1 MLEKKG
7 IPIDLKIGNE
17 VRVRRS
23 WCSPLG
29 GRAGVVSAIEPN
41 DPYGTYLVQFE
52 DGLQFRYER
61 QDLELIVAPCTFP
74 ESRKLRSRCP
84 ALNDCG
90 QAAGAGDSPGMRHTP
105 QRIREAQTGH
115 ASP

>member
-1 MLEKKG
+1 MTIMNG
-7 IPIDLKIGNE
+7 IRTDLRSGNH

-23 WCSPLG
+23 WRSPLA

-84 ALNDCG
+84 ADNDCG
-90 QAAGAGDSPGMRHTP
+90 QAAGADNSPGMRHTP
-105 QRIREAQTGH
+105 QHIREAQ
-115 ASP
+115 S